1 MKVFVLTVT
10 SALFLASST
19 ERQVHLHSWMPKNMK
34 KIPMKSRIVC
44 FVLTNVENKNRC
56 DLVVN

>member
-19 ERQVHLHSWMPKNMK
+19 ERQVHSWMPKNMK